1 MDHTDEVHGPIP
13 GTLQE
18 NPQTVE
24 EVSKSDVKH
33 SNRRR
38 PLGFAYFGLVVFMFV
53 YFARPEDWIPG
64 LAVVP
69 LAKIA
74 GIVILLAL
82 VFSFGNIR
90 WNMPL
95 EIAFLSLLVVQLW
108 LAAVFSPVWKGGA
121 VNAMLDF
128 SKVLPLVIVIYGV
141 VRSINR
147 LRGILFVQ
155 GATFAVIA
163 IISIVSQHTTGGRLQ
178 SASAS
183 FGNSN
188 DLALLIDLSLPL
200 CLALA
205 LTTRNYWKKSAW
217 TVAMLAMIYAVFL
230 TASRGGA
237 IALLVAALVCLWQL
251 GVKSRGFYLLLL
263 VPFAVMVIWLYSG
276 NGLRNR
282 FEQTT
287 FSLNHGT
294 EASESSEQR
303 KELLIRSLEVTAQHP
318 LFGIGPGNFM
328 IVSGVWHV
336 THNSYTQMSAEG
348 GIPAFLLYVLI
359 LWRGVANLREVR
371 RYPGTKNSIRIFAMA
386 LEASLAAYLVGS
398 FFLSQAYQFF
408 PYCLVAYT
416 TALLLVVRRNRKVS
430 SCASQSHVTP
440 TQVEVTVWQ

>member
-1 MDHTDEVHGPIP
+1 MDPYRE
-13 GTLQE
+13 TLQE

-24 EVSKSDVKH
+24 EVSKSAVKH

-74 GIVILLAL
+74 GIMILLAL
-82 VFSFGNIR
+82 VFSFGDIR

-95 EIAFLSLLVVQLW
+95 EIAFLSLLVLQLW

-121 VNAMLDF
+121 VHAMLDF
-128 SKVLPLVIVIYGV
+128 SKVLPLVIVIYGT

-147 LRGILFVQ
+147 LRLILFVQ
-155 GATFAVIA
+155 AASFAIIA

-178 SASAS
+178 GVSAT

-205 LTTRNYWKKSAW
+205 LTTRSYWKKFAW

-237 IALLVAALVCLWQL
+237 IALLVTVLVCFWQL
-251 GVKSRGFYLLLL
+251 GVKNHRLYVLLL
-263 VPFAVMVIWLYSG
+263 VPVAVVVIWLDSG
-276 NGLRNR
+276 NALRNR

-287 FSLNHGT
+287 FNNGHGT

-303 KELLIRSLEVTAQHP
+303 KELLIQSLAVTAQHP
-318 LFGIGPGNFM
+318 LFGIGAQNFM

-359 LWRGVANLREVR
+359 LWRGVTNLREVR
-371 RYPGTKNSIRIFAMA
+371 RYPRTTNRIRIFAMA

-416 TALLLVVRRNRKVS
+416 SVLLLIVRRDRTVS
-430 SCASQSHVTP
+430 SRASESRLTP
-440 TQVEVTVWQ
+440 AQVEVTVWQ

>member
-1 MDHTDEVHGPIP
+1 MV
-13 GTLQE
+13 
-18 NPQTVE
+18 
-24 EVSKSDVKH
+24 
-33 SNRRR
+33 
-38 PLGFAYFGLVVFMFV
+38 V

-64 LAVVP
+64 LAGVP

-95 EIAFLSLLVVQLW
+95 EIACLSLLVVQLW

-121 VNAMLDF
+121 VNTMLDF

-155 GATFAVIA
+155 GASFAVIA
-163 IISIVSQHTTGGRLQ
+163 IINIVNQHTTGGRLQ
-178 SASAS
+178 GASAS

-205 LTTRNYWKKSAW
+205 LTTRSYWKKSAW

-251 GVKSRGFYLLLL
+251 GVKNRRFYVLLL
-263 VPFAVMVIWLYSG
+263 VPVAVMVIWLISG
-276 NGLRNR
+276 NALRNR

-287 FSLNHGT
+287 FNHNHGT

-303 KELLIRSLEVTAQHP
+303 KELLIQSLTVTAQHP
-318 LFGIGPGNFM
+318 LFGVGPGNFV
-328 IVSGVWHV
+328 IVSGVWRV

-359 LWRGVANLREVR
+359 LWRGVTNLREVR
-371 RYPGTKNSIRIFAMA
+371 RYPRTKNRIWIFAMA

-416 TALLLVVRRNRKVS
+416 SVLLLIVRRDRKVS
-430 SCASQSHVTP
+430 SRASESHLTP
-440 TQVEVTVWQ
+440 AQVEVTVCQ

>member
-1 MDHTDEVHGPIP
+1 MKYMDHHWE
-13 GTLQE
+13 TLQE
-18 NPQTVE
+18 NPQPVE
-24 EVSKSDVKH
+24 EVSKSVVKH

-38 PLGFAYFGLVVFMFV
+38 PLGFTYFGLVVFMVV

-64 LAVVP
+64 LAGVP

-74 GIVILLAL
+74 GIMILLAL

-121 VNAMLDF
+121 VNTMLDF

-141 VRSINR
+141 VRSING

-155 GATFAVIA
+155 GASFAVIA
-163 IISIVSQHTTGGRLQ
+163 IISIVNQHTTGGRLQ
-178 SASAS
+178 GASAS

-205 LTTRNYWKKSAW
+205 LTTRSYWKKFAW
-217 TVAMLAMIYAVFL
+217 TVAMIAMIYAVFL

-251 GVKSRGFYLLLL
+251 GVKSPRFYLLLL
-263 VPFAVMVIWLYSG
+263 VPFAVMIIWLYSG
-276 NGLRNR
+276 NALRNR

-287 FSLNHGT
+287 FNHNHGT

-303 KELLIRSLEVTAQHP
+303 KELLIQSLIVTAQHP
-318 LFGIGPGNFM
+318 LFGIGPQNFM
-328 IVSGVWHV
+328 IASGVWHV
-336 THNSYTQMSAEG
+336 THNSYTQMSSEG

-359 LWRGVANLREVR
+359 LWRGITNLREVR
-371 RYPGTKNSIRIFAMA
+371 RNPRTTKRIRIFAMA

-416 TALLLVVRRNRKVS
+416 SVLLLIVRRDRKVTS
-430 SCASQSHVTP
+430 RASESHLTP
-440 TQVEVTVWQ
+440 AQVEVTVWQ